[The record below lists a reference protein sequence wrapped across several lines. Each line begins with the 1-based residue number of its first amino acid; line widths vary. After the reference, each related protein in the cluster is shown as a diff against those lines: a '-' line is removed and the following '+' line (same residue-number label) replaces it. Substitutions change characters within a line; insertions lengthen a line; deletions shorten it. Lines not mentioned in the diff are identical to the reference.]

1 MTVIL
6 KHPLLLVA
14 ALMLPD
20 LFMFLLTASRTALT
34 SVFSST
40 RNSKAFT
47 FLDRFSLMKGSE
59 LLSVLNLLFLTV

>member
-1 MTVIL
+1 
-6 KHPLLLVA
+6 
-14 ALMLPD
+14 MLPD